1 MGSNPIFYGSKK
13 YFYQVLMRKLIIFL
27 LFAGQLNAQL
37 EPHMFQ
43 IKTNEIVSWNYHFGD
58 DFEGANVDE
67 SKWHKRYPWGGLLA
81 DQKQYAAPE
90 MLSQSGGI
98 LHLKVSENKGF
109 YPVEDWMIN
118 HEEAK
123 KHGLEIQG
131 NSVKLDFITS
141 CIWSKQAFRYGYF
154 EIRAKVPSGQGLWP
168 AFWLYGQNQ
177 KDEIDFMEMKGER
190 PNEVHIDVHCP
201 DSCEKVF
208 TKPFGIPKNWGGWV
222 KMNRQ
227 LTDEYVTYSG
237 VWLPNSLTYFVN
249 GVPVSH
255 YAGDFDTPMNVIA
268 NMAVARD
275 GFAFNPGP
283 NAETKFPAD
292 YQVDYIRVWKL
303 TSDNEYKASKFLGAN
318 KSISPLKYGN
328 PELNSDDSDMYIKRK
343 VRYVFDKRQA
353 STELGFLSFTPI
365 LTNPAHAVGTYQIQ
379 FNGVQP
385 SNVEI
390 SMQDEYRNVFSVVK
404 TSAGLHELSFPKKG
418 IYQIT
423 ILSGKNKAVFTVTI

>member
-1 MGSNPIFYGSKK
+1 MGSTAIFYGSKK
-13 YFYQVLMRKLIIFL
+13 YFYQVLMRKLIILL

-58 DFEGANVDE
+58 DFEGATVDE

-81 DQKQYAAPE
+81 DQKQYASPE
-90 MLSQSGGI
+90 MLSQQVGI
-98 LHLKVSENKGF
+98 LHLKVKDNKGF

-123 KHGLEIQG
+123 KYGLETQG
-131 NSVKLDFITS
+131 NSVKLDYITS
-141 CIWSKQAFRYGYF
+141 CIWSKQAFRYGCF

-208 TKPFGIPKNWGGWV
+208 TKPFGLPKNWGGWV
-222 KMNRQ
+222 KMNQ
-227 LTDEYVTYSG
+227 KLTNEYVTYSG
-237 VWLPNSLTYFVN
+237 VWLPNSLTFYVN
-249 GVPVSH
+249 GVAVSH

-283 NAETKFPAD
+283 NSETKFPAD

-303 TSDNEYKASKFLGAN
+303 TSDNEYKTSKFLGA
-318 KSISPLKYGN
+318 KPFVTPLKYGTLTYDHSVN
-328 PELNSDDSDMYIKRK
+328 ETEIGKKVRFVYDKKKLAKEVGFISMLPTMAPEGKEGAYQIDLNGLNSADVNIQVIDSENNHYQPTQIETH
-343 VRYVFDKRQA
+343 RQV
-353 STELGFLSFTPI
+353 LLFP
-365 LTNPAHAVGTYQIQ
+365 N
-379 FNGVQP
+379 
-385 SNVEI
+385 
-390 SMQDEYRNVFSVVK
+390 K
-404 TSAGLHELSFPKKG
+404 GL
-418 IYQIT
+418 YQIT

>member
-1 MGSNPIFYGSKK
+1 MKK
-13 YFYQVLMRKLIIFL
+13 FLII
-27 LFAGQLNAQL
+27 LFFTGQLKAQM
-37 EPHMFQ
+37 EPRMFQ
-43 IKTNEIVSWNYHFGD
+43 IKTDGIIAWNYYFGD
-58 DFEGANVDE
+58 DFENPNVDE
-67 SKWHKRYPWGGLLA
+67 SKWHTRYPWGGLLA

-90 MLSQSGGI
+90 MLSHSGGI
-98 LHLKVSENKGF
+98 LHLKANENKGF

-123 KHGLEIQG
+123 KHGLEIQANG
-131 NSVKLDFITS
+131 VKLDYLTS

-154 EIRAKVPSGQGLWP
+154 EIRAKAPSGQGLWP

-190 PNEVHIDVHCP
+190 HNEVHIDVHCP

-208 TKPFGIPKNWGGWV
+208 TKPFGLPKNWGGWV
-222 KMNRQ
+222 KMNQ
-227 LTDEYVTYSG
+227 QVTDEFVTYSG
-237 VWLPNSLTYFVN
+237 VWLPNSLTYYVN
-249 GVPVSH
+249 GIPVSH
-255 YAGDFDTPMNVIA
+255 YSGDFDTPMNVIA

-303 TSDNEYKASKFLGAN
+303 TSDNEYKASEFQGAN
-318 KSISPLKYGN
+318 RTISPLKYGN
-328 PELNSDDSDMYIKRK
+328 HEQNTVVADMSIKRK
-343 VRYVFDKRQA
+343 VRSVFDKRKL
-353 STELGFLSFTPI
+353 STELGFISFIPI
-365 LTNPAHAVGTYQIQ
+365 QVNEDQSIGTYLIH
-379 FNGVQP
+379 FNGVHP

-390 SMQDEYRNVFSVVK
+390 AMQDEFSNVYLGVK
-404 TSAGLHELSFPKKG
+404 TSEGLHELRFPKKG

-423 ILSGKNKAVFTVTI
+423 ILSGKNKATFTVTI

>member
-1 MGSNPIFYGSKK
+1 
-13 YFYQVLMRKLIIFL
+13 MRKLLILF

-37 EPHMFQ
+37 EPRMFQ
-43 IKTNEIVSWNYHFGD
+43 LKTDEIVSWNYHFGD

-67 SKWHKRYPWGGLLA
+67 AKWHKRYPWGGLLA
-81 DQKQYAAPE
+81 DQKQYASPE
-90 MLSQSGGI
+90 MLSQQEGV
-98 LHLKVSENKGF
+98 LHMKVNANPGF

-131 NSVKLDFITS
+131 NSVKLDYVTS
-141 CIWSKQAFRYGYF
+141 CIWSKQSFRYGYF

-168 AFWLYGQNQ
+168 AFWLYGQNS

-208 TKPFGIPKNWGGWV
+208 TKPFGLPKNWGGWV
-222 KMNRQ
+222 KMNQQ

-237 VWLPNSLTYFVN
+237 VWLPNSLTYYVN

-303 TSDNEYKASKFLGAN
+303 TSDNEYKASKFLGA
-318 KSISPLKYGN
+318 KKTTPLKYAWNLWNEGEN
-328 PELNSDDSDMYIKRK
+328 TSELEIKKK
-343 VRYVFDKRQA
+343 VRYVFNKKHA
-353 STELGFLSFTPI
+353 EKELGFLSLVPI
-365 LTNPAHAVGTYQIQ
+365 QPANDQVGTYQLLYKGVHPEDVKITVQ
-379 FNGVQP
+379 DAFRNFFYPTPLNGGFIL
-385 SNVEI
+385 N
-390 SMQDEYRNVFSVVK
+390 
-404 TSAGLHELSFPKKG
+404 FPKKG
-418 IYQIT
+418 DYQMVIE
-423 ILSGKNKAVFTVTI
+423 SGKNKTIFNFTI

>member
-1 MGSNPIFYGSKK
+1 
-13 YFYQVLMRKLIIFL
+13 MRKLLILF

-37 EPHMFQ
+37 EPRMFQ
-43 IKTNEIVSWNYHFGD
+43 LKTDEIVSWNYHFGD

-67 SKWHKRYPWGGLLA
+67 AKWHKRYPWGGLLA
-81 DQKQYAAPE
+81 DQKQYASPE
-90 MLSQSGGI
+90 MLSQQEGV
-98 LHLKVSENKGF
+98 LHMKVNANPGF

-131 NSVKLDFITS
+131 NSVKLDYITS
-141 CIWSKQAFRYGYF
+141 CIWSKQSFRYGYF

-168 AFWLYGQNQ
+168 AFWLYGQNS

-208 TKPFGIPKNWGGWV
+208 TKPFGLPKNWGGWV
-222 KMNRQ
+222 KMNQQ

-237 VWLPNSLTYFVN
+237 VWLPNSLTYYVN

-255 YAGDFDTPMNVIA
+255 YSGDFDTPMNVIA

-303 TSDNEYKASKFLGAN
+303 TSDNEYKASKFLGA
-318 KSISPLKYGN
+318 KKTTPLKYAWNLWNEGEN
-328 PELNSDDSDMYIKRK
+328 TSELEIKKK
-343 VRYVFDKRQA
+343 VHYVFNKKHA
-353 STELGFLSFTPI
+353 EKELGFLSLVPI
-365 LTNPAHAVGTYQIQ
+365 QPAKDQVGTYQLLY
-379 FNGVQP
+379 NGVHP
-385 SNVEI
+385 EDVKI
-390 SMQDEYRNVFSVVK
+390 TVQDAFRNFFYP
-404 TSAGLHELSFPKKG
+404 TPLNGGFILNFPKKG
-418 IYQIT
+418 DYQMVIE
-423 ILSGKNKAVFTVTI
+423 SVKNKTIFNFTI

>member
-1 MGSNPIFYGSKK
+1 
-13 YFYQVLMRKLIIFL
+13 MRKLIILF
-27 LFAGQLNAQL
+27 LFAGQLHAQL
-37 EPHMFQ
+37 EPRMFQ
-43 IKTNEIVSWNYHFGD
+43 IKTDEIVSWNYHFGD

-81 DQKQYAAPE
+81 DQKQYASPE
-90 MLSQSGGI
+90 MLSQQEGV
-98 LHLKVSENKGF
+98 LHMKVNENNGF

-131 NSVKLDFITS
+131 NGVKLDYLTS
-141 CIWSKQAFRYGYF
+141 CIWSKQTFRYGYF
-154 EIRAKVPSGQGLWP
+154 EIRAKAPSGQGLWP
-168 AFWLYGQNQ
+168 AFWLFGQNQ

-208 TKPFGIPKNWGGWV
+208 TKPFGLPKNWGGWV
-222 KMNRQ
+222 KMDKK

-237 VWLPNSLTYFVN
+237 VWLPNSLTYYVN

-303 TSDNEYKASKFLGAN
+303 TSDNEYKAIKFLGT
-318 KSISPLKYGN
+318 KKTTPLKYPSNFWNEGEDTS
-328 PELNSDDSDMYIKRK
+328 ELQIKKK
-343 VRYVFDKRQA
+343 VRYVFNKKHA
-353 STELGFLSFTPI
+353 AKELGFLSFVPI
-365 LTNPAHAVGTYQIQ
+365 QPMKDQAGTYQLLY
-379 FNGVQP
+379 NGVNP
-385 SNVEI
+385 ADVKI
-390 SMQDEYRNVFSVVK
+390 TVQDAYRNFFSP
-404 TSAGLHELSFPKKG
+404 TPFNSWLIFNFPKKG
-418 IYQIT
+418 DYQIV
-423 ILSGKNKAVFTVTI
+423 IESGKNKSTFNFTI

>member
-1 MGSNPIFYGSKK
+1 
-13 YFYQVLMRKLIIFL
+13 MRKLIILF
-27 LFAGQLNAQL
+27 LFAGQLHAQL
-37 EPHMFQ
+37 EPRMFQ
-43 IKTNEIVSWNYHFGD
+43 IKTDEIVSWNYHFGD

-67 SKWHKRYPWGGLLA
+67 SKWHRRYPWGGLLA
-81 DQKQYAAPE
+81 DQKQYASPE
-90 MLSQSGGI
+90 MLSQQEGV
-98 LHLKVSENKGF
+98 LHMKVNENKGF

-123 KHGLEIQG
+123 KYGMEIQG
-131 NSVKLDFITS
+131 NAVKLDYITS
-141 CIWSKQAFRYGYF
+141 CIWSKQTFRYGYF
-154 EIRAKVPSGQGLWP
+154 EIRAKAPSGQGLWP
-168 AFWLYGQNQ
+168 AFWLFGQNQ

-208 TKPFGIPKNWGGWV
+208 TKPFGLPKNWGGWV
-222 KMNRQ
+222 KMDKK

-237 VWLPNSLTYFVN
+237 VWLPNSLTYYVN

-303 TSDNEYKASKFLGAN
+303 KSDNEYKANMFLGA
-318 KSISPLKYGN
+318 KKTISPLKYAWNLGDESEN
-328 PELNSDDSDMYIKRK
+328 TSELQIKK
-343 VRYVFDKRQA
+343 KIRYVYNKKHA
-353 STELGFLSFTPI
+353 AKELGFLSMVPI
-365 LTNPAHAVGTYQIQ
+365 QATKDQAATYQLLY
-379 FNGVQP
+379 NGVNP
-385 SNVEI
+385 EDVKI
-390 SMQDEYRNVFSVVK
+390 TVQDAFKNFFSP
-404 TSAGLHELSFPKKG
+404 APLNGGFILDFPKKG
-418 IYQIT
+418 DYQMVIE
-423 ILSGKNKAVFTVTI
+423 SGKNKTTFYFTI

>member
-1 MGSNPIFYGSKK
+1 
-13 YFYQVLMRKLIIFL
+13 MRKLLILF

-37 EPHMFQ
+37 EPRMFQ
-43 IKTNEIVSWNYHFGD
+43 LKTDEIVSWNYHFGD

-67 SKWHKRYPWGGLLA
+67 AKWHKRYPWGGLLA
-81 DQKQYAAPE
+81 DQKQYASPE
-90 MLSQSGGI
+90 MLSQQEGV
-98 LHLKVSENKGF
+98 LHMKVNANPGF

-131 NSVKLDFITS
+131 NSVKLDYITS
-141 CIWSKQAFRYGYF
+141 CIWSKQSFRYGYF

-168 AFWLYGQNQ
+168 AFWLYGQNS

-208 TKPFGIPKNWGGWV
+208 TKPFGLPKNWGGWV
-222 KMNRQ
+222 KMNQQ

-237 VWLPNSLTYFVN
+237 VWLPNSLTYYVN

-303 TSDNEYKASKFLGAN
+303 TSDNEYKASKFLGA
-318 KSISPLKYGN
+318 KKTTPLKYAWNLWNEGEN
-328 PELNSDDSDMYIKRK
+328 TSELEIKKK
-343 VRYVFDKRQA
+343 VRYVFNKKHA
-353 STELGFLSFTPI
+353 EKELGFLSLVPI
-365 LTNPAHAVGTYQIQ
+365 QPAKDQAGTYQLLY
-379 FNGVQP
+379 NGVHP
-385 SNVEI
+385 EDIKITV
-390 SMQDEYRNVFSVVK
+390 QDAFRNFFYP
-404 TSAGLHELSFPKKG
+404 TPLNGGFILNFPKKG
-418 IYQIT
+418 DYQMVIE
-423 ILSGKNKAVFTVTI
+423 SGKNKTIFNFTI

>member
-1 MGSNPIFYGSKK
+1 
-13 YFYQVLMRKLIIFL
+13 MRKLLILF

-37 EPHMFQ
+37 EPRMFQ
-43 IKTNEIVSWNYHFGD
+43 LKTDEIVSWNYHFGD

-67 SKWHKRYPWGGLLA
+67 AKWHKRYPWGGLLA
-81 DQKQYAAPE
+81 DQKQYASPE
-90 MLSQSGGI
+90 MLSQQEGV
-98 LHLKVSENKGF
+98 LHMKVNANPGF

-131 NSVKLDFITS
+131 NSVKLDYITS
-141 CIWSKQAFRYGYF
+141 CIWSKQSFRYGYF

-168 AFWLYGQNQ
+168 AFWLYGQNS

-208 TKPFGIPKNWGGWV
+208 TKPFGLPKNWGGWV
-222 KMNRQ
+222 KMNQQ

-237 VWLPNSLTYFVN
+237 VWLPNSLTYYVN

-283 NAETKFPAD
+283 NTETKFPAD

-303 TSDNEYKASKFLGAN
+303 TSDNEYKASKFLGA
-318 KSISPLKYGN
+318 KKTTPLKYAWNLGN
-328 PELNSDDSDMYIKRK
+328 EGENTSELEIKKK
-343 VRYVFDKRQA
+343 VRYVFNKKHA
-353 STELGFLSFTPI
+353 EKELGFLSLVPI
-365 LTNPAHAVGTYQIQ
+365 QPAKDQAGTYQLLY
-379 FNGVQP
+379 NGVHP
-385 SNVEI
+385 EDVKI
-390 SMQDEYRNVFSVVK
+390 TVQDAFRNFFYP
-404 TSAGLHELSFPKKG
+404 TPLNGGFILNFPKKG
-418 IYQIT
+418 DYQMVIE
-423 ILSGKNKAVFTVTI
+423 SGKNKTIFNFTI

>member
-1 MGSNPIFYGSKK
+1 
-13 YFYQVLMRKLIIFL
+13 MRKLIILF
-27 LFAGQLNAQL
+27 LFAGQLHAQL
-37 EPHMFQ
+37 EPRMFQ
-43 IKTNEIVSWNYHFGD
+43 IKTDEIVSWNYHFGD

-67 SKWHKRYPWGGLLA
+67 SKWHRRYPWGGLLA
-81 DQKQYAAPE
+81 DQKQYASPE
-90 MLSQSGGI
+90 MLSQQEGV
-98 LHLKVSENKGF
+98 LHMKVNENKGF

-123 KHGLEIQG
+123 KYGMEIQG
-131 NSVKLDFITS
+131 NAVKLDYITS
-141 CIWSKQAFRYGYF
+141 CIWSKQTFRYGYF
-154 EIRAKVPSGQGLWP
+154 EIRAKAPSGQGLWP
-168 AFWLYGQNQ
+168 AFWLFGQNQ

-208 TKPFGIPKNWGGWV
+208 TKPFGLPKNWGGWV
-222 KMNRQ
+222 KMDKK

-237 VWLPNSLTYFVN
+237 VWLPNSLTYYVN

-303 TSDNEYKASKFLGAN
+303 KSDNEYKTNMFLGA
-318 KSISPLKYGN
+318 KKTISPLKYAWNLGDESEN
-328 PELNSDDSDMYIKRK
+328 TSELQIKK
-343 VRYVFDKRQA
+343 KIRYVYNKKHTA
-353 STELGFLSFTPI
+353 KELGFLSMVPI
-365 LTNPAHAVGTYQIQ
+365 QATKDQAATYQLLY
-379 FNGVQP
+379 NGVNP
-385 SNVEI
+385 EDVKI
-390 SMQDEYRNVFSVVK
+390 TVQDAFKNFFSP
-404 TSAGLHELSFPKKG
+404 APLNGGFILDFPKKG
-418 IYQIT
+418 DYQMVIE
-423 ILSGKNKAVFTVTI
+423 SGKNKTTFYFTI